1 MNERLMNGFYLLLAL
16 LTGGIALF
24 GMALGVLG
32 VLFMTVPF
40 GIICGSILGIKFIGP
55 WASAGLVGQ
64 IYSSKS
70 ARPPPPEFPVIRV
83 KILNEQYAEA
93 ISDLKAL
100 LEKDPGNYHVI
111 LLLVEIFVDKTDDHE
126 NAIGLISAYL
136 KKDDR
141 CIEDVPIVMKLVDVY
156 LELEAIDKARDLL
169 KKELGKKYPK
179 RELEH
184 LRSRL
189 DGI

>member
-1 MNERLMNGFYLLLAL
+1 MNGFYLLLAL